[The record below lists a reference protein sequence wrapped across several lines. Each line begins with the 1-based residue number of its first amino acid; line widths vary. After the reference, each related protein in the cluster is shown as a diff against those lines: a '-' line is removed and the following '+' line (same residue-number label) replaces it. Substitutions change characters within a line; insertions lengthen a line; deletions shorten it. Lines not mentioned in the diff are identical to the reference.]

1 MEKSAAGG
9 ITMGTKA
16 VASAITAIAV
26 AALLAAPA
34 GLAAKERRGALILLT
49 KVDGTQVKG
58 ELISVRPES
67 LLVRSGGEAFTIPR
81 PKIQSVTILRRSRM
95 ASGAL
100 EGFTIGA
107 LWGVVLGVARGPD
120 SIHGHPAIPIGAAGG
135 GLGLI
140 IGLAASRG
148 EKVESVVGL
157 AGLAGPAADEKWYTL
172 RARSREGRRAA
183 AARRP

>member
-1 MEKSAAGG
+1 
-9 ITMGTKA
+9 MGTKA

-34 GLAAKERRGALILLT
+34 GLEAKGRRGDLIILT
-49 KVDGTQVKG
+49 KVDGAPIRG

-81 PKIQSVTILRRSRM
+81 PKIQSVTILRRSRT

-100 EGFTIGA
+100 TGFTIGA
-107 LWGVVLGVARGPD
+107 ALGIAWGIARGPD
-120 SIHGHPAIPIGAAGG
+120 PIHGHPAIPAGAVGG

-140 IGLAASRG
+140 IGLATSRG
-148 EKVESVVGL
+148 EKVESVVAL
-157 AGLAGPAADEKWYTL
+157 AGLAGPAADEKWNTL
-172 RARSREGRRAA
+172 RARSREGRRGA